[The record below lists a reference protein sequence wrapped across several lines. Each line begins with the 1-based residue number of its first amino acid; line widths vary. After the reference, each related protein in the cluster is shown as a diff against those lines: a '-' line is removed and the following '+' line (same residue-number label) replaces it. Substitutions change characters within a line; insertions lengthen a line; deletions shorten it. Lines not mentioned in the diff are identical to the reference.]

1 MRPERFE
8 QIANLYEQASELDP
22 VGRESFIAQ
31 ASLGDEELR
40 LEVESLLRHDV
51 GGESVLERVAEGAS
65 LFAPLSPSS
74 LTRSVPSTIG
84 KYRILALIGEG
95 GMGLVYQAEQNQPQ
109 RIVALK
115 VLKTAMMGP
124 ESFWRFERE
133 SLALGRLQHPGIA
146 RIYEAGTAET
156 DTGFQPYFAMEFLHG
171 RSIVEDA
178 ELRQLNTR
186 QRLET
191 VALVADAVQHAHQR
205 GIIHRDLK
213 PSNILVDETGQ
224 PKILDFGVALLTDT
238 DIQSSRQTN
247 LGELVGTLT
256 YMSPEQVQ
264 GDSLEVDARSDIY
277 ALGVIL
283 YELLAGKLPY
293 KVTRNLYEA
302 ARVIREE
309 KPVLLGS
316 LSRAYRGDLETI
328 VAKALEKDR
337 TRRYSSAAEL
347 AMDLRRYL
355 NVEPILARP
364 PSIAYQLRKFAAKHK
379 AASASATAVVV
390 LVLIGIVAIASQS
403 IRASRAER
411 VALIA
416 RDQANDAEKR
426 AAMERDR
433 AVIAERVAKAGEERA
448 LSEKGRANTEAAIA
462 AAVSDFLQNDLL
474 SQAGAS
480 AQSGSNKP
488 DPDLKVRVALDRAAA
503 RIPDRFGSQPE
514 VEASVRQTIGAA
526 YQDLGLYPQAES
538 QLSRAL
544 QIRRKVLPPGDPAT
558 LQTLESMANLEVSV
572 GKYAQAETLFNAVL
586 AQDRRSTKDPRLG
599 MKAMTGLAM
608 VSASQ
613 GDYARSSAQ
622 LERALKSETGALGAQ
637 DPAVLSA
644 MSELA
649 DQYTNQGKF
658 AESVAMQVRV
668 LEIRKKTLGLEHPET
683 LASMDGLAFVYREQ
697 GDFPRA
703 ESLFLQ
709 ILEIERRVLGPA
721 HPDTLLTM
729 KNLGRLYY
737 AQHKYL
743 HAEPLLAESY
753 EGRLRVLGEDHPD
766 TLQSMSNLA
775 ALYWKEG
782 KYDQAEPL
790 FIKALAGERRILGP
804 IHPATIGELMSLGG
818 MDLERHDFAKAEPL
832 LREAVKGQQNAK
844 RPWVREY
851 ARGMLGASLAGLR
864 QFPEAEPLLLS
875 SHKALLDSI
884 EAIPFENRSV
894 LDKSRVW
901 IVDMYDS
908 WGKPVEAAAWR
919 DAAVRK

>member
-1 MRPERFE
+1 MEPERFE

-22 VGRESFIAQ
+22 AEREAFVAQ
-31 ASLGDEELR
+31 ASVGDEQLR
-40 LEVESLLRHDV
+40 LEVESLLQQDV
-51 GGESVLERVAEGAS
+51 TEESVLERVAEEAGLVVS
-65 LFAPLSPSS
+65 LSPSS
-74 LTRSVPSTIG
+74 VARRVPAAIG
-84 KYRILALIGEG
+84 RYRILGLVGEG
-95 GMGLVYQAEQNQPQ
+95 GMGLVYKAEQDQPQ
-109 RIVALK
+109 RLVALK
-115 VLKTAMMGP
+115 LLKTGLAGP

-156 DTGFQPYFAMEFLHG
+156 ETGFQPYFAMEFLHG
-171 RSIVEDA
+171 HSIVEDA
-178 ELRQLNTR
+178 ELRHLNTR

-191 VALVADAVQHAHQR
+191 MAMVADAVQHAHQR

-224 PKILDFGVALLTDT
+224 PKILDFGVALLTDA

-293 KVTRNLYEA
+293 RVTRNLYEA

-316 LSRAYRGDLETI
+316 VSRAYRGDLETI
-328 VAKALEKDR
+328 VAKALEKER
-337 TRRYSSAAEL
+337 SRRYSSAAEL
-347 AMDLRRYL
+347 ATDLRRYL
-355 NVEPILARP
+355 NVEPVLARP
-364 PSIAYQLRKFAAKHK
+364 PSVTYQLRKFAAKHK
-379 AASASATAVVV
+379 AATASIVAIVVI
-390 LVLIGIVAIASQS
+390 LLIGFVAIASQS
-403 IRASRAER
+403 IRANRAER
-411 VALIA
+411 AALIA
-416 RDQANDAEKR
+416 RDRANDAEIR
-426 AAMERDR
+426 AATERDR
-433 AVIAERVAKAGEERA
+433 ALVAERVATDGQQRA
-448 LSEKGRANTEAAIA
+448 LNEKHRADTQAAIA
-462 AAVSDFLQNDLL
+462 TAISDFLQNDLL
-474 SQAGAS
+474 SQAGAT
-480 AQSGSNKP
+480 AQSGSSKP
-488 DPDLKVRVALDRAAA
+488 DPDLKVRAALDRAAA
-503 RIPDRFGSQPE
+503 NITGRFGSQPE

-526 YQDLGLYPQAES
+526 YQDLGLYPQADN
-538 QLSRAL
+538 QLNKTLKLR
-544 QIRRKVLPPGDPAT
+544 QRVLAPGDPAT
-558 LQTLESMANLEVSV
+558 LQTLESMATLEVSQ

-586 AQDRRSTKDPRLG
+586 TQDRLIAKDPLVE
-599 MKAMTGLAM
+599 MNAITGLAQ
-608 VSASQ
+608 VSAAQ

-622 LERALKSETGALGAQ
+622 LERALKSHIDTLGAR

-649 DQYTNQGKF
+649 NQYTNQGKF
-658 AESVAMQVRV
+658 AQSAEMQVRV
-668 LEIRKKTLGLEHPET
+668 LEIRKKTLGLEHPDT
-683 LASMDGLAFVYREQ
+683 LASMDGLAYDYREQ

-709 ILEIERRVLGPA
+709 ALDIRRRVLGTA

-737 AQHKYL
+737 AQRKYPQ
-743 HAEPLLAESY
+743 AEPLLVESY
-753 EGRLRVLGEDHPD
+753 EGRLHVLGADHPD

-782 KYDQAEPL
+782 KLDQAESL
-790 FIKALAGERRILGP
+790 FGKALDGERRVLGP
-804 IHPATIGELMSLGG
+804 THPATVGELMSLGA
-818 MDLERHDFAKAEPL
+818 MDLERHEFAKAEPL
-832 LREAVKGQQNAK
+832 LREAVTAQQNAK

-851 ARGMLGASLAGLR
+851 ARGMLGATLAGMH
-864 QFPEAEPLLLS
+864 QYAEAEPLLLS
-875 SHKALLDSI
+875 SRQALLDSI
-884 EAIPFENRSV
+884 ESIPFENRSL
-894 LDKSRVW
+894 LDRSRTW

-908 WGKPVEAAAWR
+908 WGKPELASAWR
-919 DAAVRK
+919 DPAIKK

>member
-1 MRPERFE
+1 MEPERFE
-8 QIANLYEQASELDP
+8 QIASLYEQASELSP
-22 VGRESFIAQ
+22 AERESFVAQ
-31 ASLGDEELR
+31 ASLGDAELR
-40 LEVESLLRHDV
+40 LELESLLGQDV
-51 GGESVLERVAEGAS
+51 SEDSVLERVAEQAGLLVS
-65 LFAPLSPSS
+65 ISPSGVA
-74 LTRSVPSTIG
+74 RSFPSTIG
-84 KYRILALIGEG
+84 KYRILELVGEG
-95 GMGLVYQAEQNQPQ
+95 GMGLVYQAEQSQPQ

-115 VLKTAMMGP
+115 VLKAAMMGP
-124 ESFWRFERE
+124 ESFLRFERE
-133 SLALGRLQHPGIA
+133 SLVLGRLQHLGIA

-156 DTGFQPYFAMEFLHG
+156 ETGFQPYFAMEFLHG

-247 LGELVGTLT
+247 VGELVGTLT

-309 KPVLLGS
+309 RPALLGGV
-316 LSRAYRGDLETI
+316 SRTYRGDLETI

-364 PSIAYQLRKFAAKHK
+364 PTIGYQLRKFAVKHK
-379 AASASATAVVV
+379 AASASAVAVMVIV
-390 LVLIGIVAIASQS
+390 LTGVVAIASQS

-411 VALIA
+411 VALLA
-416 RDQANDAEKR
+416 RDRANDAEKR
-426 AAMERDR
+426 AANERDR
-433 AVIAERVAKAGEERA
+433 AVIAERIAQNGEKRA
-448 LSEKGRANTEAAIA
+448 LSEEDRANTQAAIA

-480 AQSGSNKP
+480 AQSASSKP

-503 RIPDRFGSQPE
+503 RIPDRFGSQPQ

-526 YQDLGLYPQAES
+526 YQDLGLFPQAED
-538 QLSRAL
+538 QLSKAL
-544 QIRRKVLPPGDPAT
+544 EIRRKLLAPGDPAT
-558 LQTLESMANLEVSV
+558 LQTLEDMANLEVSQ
-572 GKYAQAETLFNAVL
+572 GKYAQAETLFNTVL
-586 AQDRRSTKDPRLG
+586 AQDRRSTKDPRLE

-622 LERALKSETGALGAQ
+622 LERALKSETNALGAR

-658 AESVAMQVRV
+658 PESAAMQVRV
-668 LEIRKKTLGLEHPET
+668 LEIRKKTLGPEHPDT

-703 ESLFLQ
+703 EVLFLE
-709 ILEIERRVLGPA
+709 ILEIERRVLGPT

-737 AQHKYL
+737 VQRKYSQ
-743 HAEPLLAESY
+743 AEPLLVGSY
-753 EGRLRVLGEDHPD
+753 EGRVHVLGEDHPD

-790 FIKALAGERRILGP
+790 FSKALAGERRVLGP
-804 IHPATIGELMSLGG
+804 THPATTGELMSLGA
-818 MDLERHDFAKAEPL
+818 MDLERRHFAKAEPL
-832 LREAVKGQQNAK
+832 LREAVKAQQNAK

-851 ARGMLGASLAGLR
+851 ARGMLGASLAGLH
-864 QFPEAEPLLLS
+864 QFTEAEPLLLS
-875 SHKALLDSI
+875 SRQALLDAI
-884 EAIPFENRSV
+884 ESIPFENRTV

-901 IVDMYDS
+901 IVEMYDS
-908 WGKPVEAAAWR
+908 WGKPEEAAAWR
-919 DAAVRK
+919 DPALKK